1 MNVAWGGRVLPSR
14 ARPAVASRRKYLI
27 GLLVTL
33 LTLAGCAPSEPPP
46 LRVQGR
52 TMGTQYALVI
62 LQPPRLLESRALK
75 QDVLQAEV
83 ELADLNNHLL
93 QLLRQQATVQARIN
107 ALLNRAPDAPL
118 PPAAQVTNRA
128 VPPTLEALQRLSLIH
143 I

>member
-75 QDVLQAEV
+75 QDVEDILEA
-83 ELADLNNHLL
+83 
-93 QLLRQQATVQARIN
+93 IN
-107 ALLNRAPDAPL
+107 AQMSHYRADSELSRFNAAEDTEWRTCLLYTSPSPRD
-118 PPAAQVTNRA
+118 
-128 VPPTLEALQRLSLIH
+128 
-143 I
+143 